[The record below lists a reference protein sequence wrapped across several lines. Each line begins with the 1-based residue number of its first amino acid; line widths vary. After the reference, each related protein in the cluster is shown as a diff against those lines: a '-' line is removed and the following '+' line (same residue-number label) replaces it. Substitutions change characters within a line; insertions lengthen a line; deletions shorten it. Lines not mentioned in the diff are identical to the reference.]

1 MQWKSDLSAGQCDGP
16 LVAPIVMGFMQCI
29 LICVI
34 LCTSES
40 NNVVVFCIQLVDPGV
55 KAWNPS
61 KGKQNVIMFVGL
73 QGSGKT
79 TTCSKV
85 WSTTSFLITTLNYFV
100 KKTYDENKKTSWL
113 EHIVYTCCSSKIS
126 ELFNRRT
133 RVCCSCWTANYLVT
147 VMHNQRVWP
156 RNGQLPFCLT

>member
-85 WSTTSFLITTLNYFV
+85 
-100 KKTYDENKKTSWL
+100 
-113 EHIVYTCCSSKIS
+113 
-126 ELFNRRT
+126 
-133 RVCCSCWTANYLVT
+133 
-147 VMHNQRVWP
+147 
-156 RNGQLPFCLT
+156 